1 MPRRVVLLASSLVL
15 AACGTDRPTAPTA
28 LLSAPV
34 ANTAENMWLL
44 TGSGHTDL
52 PVSGDMRN
60 FTFHAKRNPDGS
72 ASGSYRLARHD
83 IDVWFTV
90 DVTCMSVVGNTAWV
104 AGIISD
110 TNAPGLILVGR
121 VSYFFAIDG
130 GEGVG
135 TIDKISRAR
144 INDQAGQDAV
154 FCALKPTA
162 IFDPNPLTIVEG
174 NVQLR

>member
-1 MPRRVVLLASSLVL
+1 MPRRVVILASSFVL
-15 AACGTDRPTAPTA
+15 AACGTDRPTAPA

-34 ANTAENMWLL
+34 TNTAEDMWLV

-52 PVSGDMRN
+52 PVSGDMRG
-60 FTFHAKRNPDGS
+60 FTFHAKRNPDGT
-72 ASGSYRLARHD
+72 ASGSYRLFRHD
-83 IDVWFTV
+83 TGLWFTV
-90 DVTCMSVVGNTAWV
+90 DVTCVSVAGNTAWV

-110 TNAPGLILVGR
+110 TNAPGTIIVGR
-121 VSYFFAIDG
+121 VSYFYAIDG

-154 FCALKPTA
+154 FCALKPTT
-162 IFDPNPLTIVEG
+162 IFDPNPLTILEG